1 MHLLAGL
8 RLAAVCLVVRGAA
21 AQPTPPPITPVT
33 PVTRTQAVATAL
45 ERGARL
51 GVARADTALSYA
63 QLLTARAWQ
72 NPALSTVY
80 SKSTPQ
86 WHVTADVP
94 FDYPSLRGARVRAAQ
109 AGRTAA
115 RYRFAFER
123 AAVALTADTAYTRAL
138 AARERLRLS
147 RRNAAAADTLQLI
160 AAKRR
165 DAGDASDLDV
175 ELANVNAAQQT
186 NAALTDSLAYVSA
199 LLDLQSA
206 MGLASDG
213 VAVVLADSLGPPPN
227 DAPDAQDAQDG
238 DGVAAAPLSVAAAQ
252 ASVEAARLGAL
263 VERRGVWTA
272 PSLTAGFETGDPSG
286 SEPGILPTVG
296 ISLPLPLLNRNRG
309 PIAQAEAER
318 VRAQAELTLA
328 QVESRT
334 EIARARREL
343 AVALDKVRRDQALVA
358 AATRVAAMSQTAYR
372 EGASALPAVLE
383 AQRNARDVLAQYVAD
398 LADAWVASAELRVLT
413 LTSDLA
419 R

>member
-21 AQPTPPPITPVT
+21 AQPTPPAETPVT

-175 ELANVNAAQQT
+175 ELATVNAAQQT

-199 LLDLQSA
+199 VLDLQSA

-213 VAVVLADSLGPPPN
+213 VAVVLADSLGAPPS
-227 DAPDAQDAQDG
+227 DVPDGQDG
-238 DGVAAAPLSVAAAQ
+238 DGAAAAPLSVAAAQ
-252 ASVEAARLGAL
+252 ASVEAARLGTL
-263 VERRGVWTA
+263 VERRGVWAA

-286 SEPGILPTVG
+286 GEPGILPTVG

-318 VRAQAELTLA
+318 LRAQAELTLA

-343 AVALDKVRRDQALVA
+343 AVSLDKVRRDQALVA
-358 AATRVAAMSQTAYR
+358 AATRVATMSQTAYR